1 MRKTAI
7 LVAALIVANNAAAN
21 ADSRQRI
28 VCSKESE
35 DPGSGGRPTAM
46 RFVFDLSTMTWW
58 QVGAGNENNTLWA
71 DDRSLYLATVNS
83 LAETEHTDFTLD
95 KATLRLEEEN
105 AGTVYRCRQD
115 VPQSLG

>member
-7 LVAALIVANNAAAN
+7 LAVALLVANSAAAN

-28 VCSKESE
+28 VCSKVSE
-35 DPGSGGRPTAM
+35 DLDSGGRPTAI
-46 RFVFDLSTMTWW
+46 RFVFDTATMTWW

-95 KATLRLEEEN
+95 MATLRLEEEN

-115 VPQSLG
+115 VPESPG